1 MTVLAI
7 FPFKRKGQLE
17 SRKRTEKDIADIS
30 ILEILFLR
38 NEAGER
44 NF

>member
-1 MTVLAI
+1 MTILAI

-17 SRKRTEKDIADIS
+17 SRKRRIERDIADIS

-38 NEAGER
+38 NEAGE
-44 NF
+44 